1 LLVEQKTGSGGA
13 AYRAT
18 LAFNN
23 QRSGMA
29 AWLAEP
35 SPMGSLE
42 FISPAAYGMAGVVT
56 KEPLLMFDDLAAMF
70 QSNGQAWQDFLNYQA
85 EHRVDIRRDLIATL
99 GNELVIAIDGPI
111 LPTPDWRIV
120 VEVNDAARLQNTI
133 EWIVSDMNREATAR
147 QQAGL
152 TLASETAGGHT
163 LYTLKGLSFPAEV
176 HYTYWAGYMIIG
188 PSNAMLL
195 EAIQNHD
202 TGNSLMRSASF
213 RSQLPS
219 DGHDYASGFVYQNAQ
234 ALTGSGTI
242 APSLVALYGQPSQI
256 VMSSKGMLGMNIA
269 NIAGMGG
276 MLKYAGVR

>member
-1 LLVEQKTGSGGA
+1 
-13 AYRAT
+13 
-18 LAFNN
+18 
-23 QRSGMA
+23 
-29 AWLAEP
+29 
-35 SPMGSLE
+35 
-42 FISPAAYGMAGVVT
+42 
-56 KEPLLMFDDLAAMF
+56 MF
-70 QSNGQAWQDFLNYQA
+70 QSNGQAWQDLLNYQA

-99 GNELVIAIDGPI
+99 GNELLFAIDGPV

-120 VEVNDAARLQNTI
+120 VEVNDAARLQNTL
-133 EWIVSDMNREATAR
+133 EWIVSNMNREATAH

-152 TLASETAGGHT
+152 TLTSETTGGHT
-163 LYTLKGLSFPAEV
+163 FYTLKGLSFPAEV
-176 HYTYWAGYMIIG
+176 HFTYWAGYMIIG

-213 RSQLPS
+213 RAQLPS
-219 DGHDYASGFVYQNAQ
+219 DGQDYASGFVYQNTQ
-234 ALTGSGTI
+234 ALTGSAGM

-256 VMSSKGMLGMNIA
+256 VMSSKGMLGMNVV